1 MKFAEFFRKSI
12 LKNICEGLFLHIYLS
27 RAPTHHGLNK
37 SFENFLQIYCKIQ
50 SNILTTTKNII
61 LGSSYITSFPP
72 PMIFYPFYAIRV

>member
-1 MKFAEFFRKSI
+1 MKFAKFFRKSI

-37 SFENFLQIYCKIQ
+37 SFENFLQNCKIQ